1 MNIGVFASPA
11 PWLAITFVVAAVLT
25 SLGTALVRRYSIAR
39 SILDIPNH
47 RSSHST
53 PTPRGG
59 GLAIA
64 IVLFVGIL
72 ASGVVGL
79 LDTHLIAAFL
89 GGGVIIAGTGWW
101 DDHAAV
107 PARYRVVAH
116 FVAAIWGVA
125 WLGGFPTLVVGA
137 GAYRL
142 GAAGAVLA
150 VLGTV
155 WCINFYNFM
164 DGIDG
169 IAATNALVA
178 AVFGAFL
185 LVRAGDLPLAL
196 VASLMAGT
204 SLGFLVLNWPP
215 ARIFMGDV
223 GSGLIGFMFS
233 MLALSSERR
242 GGPPLLLW
250 VLLLG
255 VFVTDATLTLARRVL
270 HGERWYDA
278 HRSHAYQRAVQAGRS
293 HLAVTTAVAALDL
306 VLGAA
311 ALIATR
317 STGRMLPVM
326 MVSAAGLLLVYGAVE
341 RAKPMFAPRRD

>member
-1 MNIGVFASPA
+1 MSTMIAASPGL
-11 PWLAITFVVAAVLT
+11 WLAVTFVASAALT
-25 SLGTALVRRYSIAR
+25 ALGTALVRRYSMAR
-39 SILDIPNH
+39 SLLDVPNH

-64 IVLFVGIL
+64 SVLFGGIFCTYL
-72 ASGVVGL
+72 AGL
-79 LDTHLIAAFL
+79 LDARVTAAFL
-89 GGGVIIAGTGWW
+89 GGGTIIGAIGWW

-107 PARYRVVAH
+107 PARYRLIAH

-125 WLGGFPTLVVGA
+125 WLGGFPTLTIAAEVHSLGRA
-137 GAYRL
+137 GT
-142 GAAGAVLA
+142 VLA

-178 AVFGAFL
+178 AAFGAVL
-185 LVRAGDLPLAL
+185 LARAGDLPLAVIAVL
-196 VASLMAGT
+196 LAGT
-204 SLGFLVLNWPP
+204 SLGFLAWNWPP

-233 MLALSSERR
+233 MLAISAERR
-242 GGPPLLLW
+242 SGPALLLW

-255 VFVTDATLTLARRVL
+255 VFVVDATLTLTRRVL
-270 HGERWYDA
+270 RGERWYDA
-278 HRSHAYQRAVQAGRS
+278 HRSHAYQRAVQTGRS
-293 HLAVTTAVAALDL
+293 HLAVTVAVAALDIA
-306 VLGAA
+306 LGAVALFA
-311 ALIATR
+311 AASPR
-317 STGRMLPVM
+317 RMVPALVG
-326 MVSAAGLLLVYGAVE
+326 AAVGLLLVYAAVE
-341 RAKPMFAPRRD
+341 RAKPMESPRRG